1 MNNYAV
7 LERLSFHNP
16 WWVSGRVPLPF
27 LPEFKRDIV
36 STLLSY
42 LKIDRA
48 ILLKGPRRVGKT
60 TAFYQLIDIL
70 LKNNIRPKDIC
81 YISFDDPILRTSL
94 DEIIRIY
101 DGYRG
106 EKLQSGKVYFFLDE
120 AQFLKEWEFTV
131 KLYLDRKYPIKFFIS
146 GSSISLL
153 TQKVESLAG
162 RTIEEILYPLSFKE
176 YLSFFVPSLIIEKHI
191 KNKKLFPTNFL
202 TSIVPLVP
210 EIRVQFAN
218 FLRIGGFPHI
228 YSEQEELYSKFIK
241 EDILDKVIFRDLV
254 ELYKIREPSHLEKL
268 FYYLGKNTSAIINLT
283 TLSQSLGIS
292 RVVVERYISYLE
304 HSLLYFRLPKF
315 SKSLKETMRS
325 NPKGHLIDPALCNF
339 FGVSNDQIL
348 ETTVSA
354 FLFKK
359 FQKNIYFWR
368 DQFHEID
375 IVINRK
381 GIIPIEIKNSNKQE
395 IPKSMF
401 YIMEKQKLDKGFVIY
416 NGDFTKV
423 KVGKKH
429 IIFCPVWYFLLDGE
443 PC

>member
-1 MNNYAV
+1 MNNYSI

-16 WWVSGRVPLPF
+16 WWLSGKVPLPF
-27 LPEFKRDIV
+27 LPEFKRDIL

-60 TAFYQLIDIL
+60 TAFYQLVDIL
-70 LKNNIRPKDIC
+70 LKDNIKPKDIC
-81 YISFDDPILRTSL
+81 YISFDDPLLRIPL
-94 DEIIRIY
+94 DEIIRTY
-101 DGYRG
+101 ESYRG
-106 EKLQSGKVYFFLDE
+106 KKLGNGNVYFFLDE
-120 AQFLKEWEFTV
+120 AQFLSDWEWTI

-146 GSSISLL
+146 GSSVSLL
-153 TQKVESLAG
+153 TQKVEALAG
-162 RTIEEILYPLSFKE
+162 RTIEEFLYPFSFKE
-176 YLSFFVPSLIIEKHI
+176 YLSFFAPSLVIEKYV
-191 KNKKLFPTNFL
+191 KNKKIFPDHFPA
-202 TSIVPLVP
+202 SMVPLIS

-228 YSEQEELYSKFIK
+228 YFEKEELIPKFIK

-292 RVVVERYISYLE
+292 RVVIERYISYLE
-304 HSLLYFRLPKF
+304 SSLLCFRLPKF
-315 SKSLKETMRS
+315 SRSLKETLRS

-339 FGVSNDQIL
+339 FGVSDDRIL

-359 FQKNIYFWR
+359 FQKDTYFWR
-368 DQFHEID
+368 DQIHEID
-375 IVINRK
+375 IVINREK
-381 GIIPIEIKNSNKQE
+381 IIPIEIKNSKRQE
-395 IPKSMF
+395 IPRSML
-401 YIMEKQKLDKGFVIY
+401 YVMEKQKLNKGFVIY

-429 IIFCPVWYFLLDGE
+429 IIFCPAWYFLLDSE
-443 PC
+443 